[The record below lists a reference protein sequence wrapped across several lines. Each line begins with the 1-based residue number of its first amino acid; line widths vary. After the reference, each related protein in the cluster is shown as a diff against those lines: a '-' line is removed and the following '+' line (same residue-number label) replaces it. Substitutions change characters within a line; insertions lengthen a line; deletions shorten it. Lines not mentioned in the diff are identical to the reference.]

1 MLPPLSEI
9 MKSYKCFPILVK
21 CQPSNITGQTQLYVI
36 FSLVDKPEMY
46 VGTIYNS
53 PYVNNMN
60 LRWKYY
66 GGYGYILILKYES
79 FDIVSGYDFA
89 TVSAW
94 HYFYH

>member
-1 MLPPLSEI
+1 
-9 MKSYKCFPILVK
+9 
-21 CQPSNITGQTQLYVI
+21 
-36 FSLVDKPEMY
+36 MY

-79 FDIVSGYDFA
+79 FDIVSRYDFV

>member
-1 MLPPLSEI
+1 
-9 MKSYKCFPILVK
+9 
-21 CQPSNITGQTQLYVI
+21 
-36 FSLVDKPEMY
+36 MY

-79 FDIVSGYDFA
+79 LDPPPIKLTA
-89 TVSAW
+89 TI
-94 HYFYH
+94 